1 MPTTVAGPESSR
13 KMSNPLTKTLALTFG
28 IPLLIGLMLWAFLA
42 PTFASSPAGVPIA
55 VAGPDP
61 VVEKLQVQMEQRGEH
76 PELITAGSQEEAVD
90 MVENREAVGAI
101 AVTQEGA
108 TIYTASGNGAPYTQL
123 LGGVAQQMESSG
135 MPVDTVDLAP
145 TTDADPQA
153 TGLGLLGLPLA
164 FGGIISAV
172 LATILLRGHK
182 WLKMTVIAG
191 VALLGSAIVVWMLHS
206 VYGTLD
212 GSALL
217 EWIAVAL
224 GISATS
230 ALTAGLGAVLG
241 MPGIGL
247 GAVLTIFVSN
257 PLSGLATGPW
267 ILPAGWSTLGQLMPI
282 GATGFLVRS
291 ISFFDGA
298 GATQA
303 WIVLA
308 SWVVIGLIL
317 LMFDRQKVSAAA
329 E

>member
-42 PTFASSPAGVPIA
+42 PTFASSPAAVPIA

-61 VVEKLQVQMEQRGEH
+61 VVEKLQGKVEQRDEH
-76 PELITAGSQEEAVD
+76 PELITAGSQEEAVE

-108 TIYTASGNGAPYTQL
+108 TVYTASGNGAPYAQL